1 MPEAS
6 EQRPGECESCGE
18 CVPRWCP
25 KCERAV
31 CNWFDTDG
39 SMNRHKRCSAPTVSH
54 QASVDRVRTDLAET
68 VRLLDR
74 DPVVPRPPSSAAR
87 NVQMVA
93 TFRTVFRGGVIV
105 AAPRTL
111 FRFRARGL
119 EKVYVGPQA
128 GLLKWPFE

>member
-25 KCERAV
+25 KCEQTV
-31 CNWFDTDG
+31 CNWFDVAG
-39 SMNRHKRCSAPTVSH
+39 MKRHKKCGAPTVSH
-54 QASVDRVRTDLAET
+54 QASIDRVRTDLAET

-74 DPVVPRPPSSAAR
+74 DPVVPRPPNGPR
-87 NVQMVA
+87 QGVQMVA
-93 TFRTVFRGGVIV
+93 TFRTVRRAGVIV

-111 FRFRARGL
+111 YRFTSRGT
-119 EKVYVGPQA
+119 EKTYVAHPRYDDSR
-128 GLLKWPFE
+128 WPF